1 MRYLCP
7 SSSLFKLSREL
18 LKVIMKSEEW
28 VLQLLLAKGPGHIA
42 GADNGPPI
50 KLQVVHDLLSLL
62 LTLH

>member
-1 MRYLCP
+1 
-7 SSSLFKLSREL
+7 
-18 LKVIMKSEEW
+18 MKSEEW